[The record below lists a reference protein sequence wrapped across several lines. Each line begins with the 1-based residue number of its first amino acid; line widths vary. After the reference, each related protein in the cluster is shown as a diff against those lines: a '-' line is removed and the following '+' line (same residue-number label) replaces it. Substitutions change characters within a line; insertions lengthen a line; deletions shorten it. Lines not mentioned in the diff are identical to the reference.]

1 MPKDDID
8 TFREIAVTR
17 NRREVIEVT
26 MQENSLFEAWSL
38 PINFRVEGGRTTNGE
53 GTLYFDLFRH
63 ALILRNRPLIEYHG
77 FSRDTV
83 ASNLRST
90 VISHAQTWWNQR
102 SGFRDRE
109 VIDVSGGDDQTGTGI
124 GFCKLPTVSN
134 GMITFCLTTPPS
146 RSRLRSDHLQ
156 YSNIKADKQ
165 PEGPRQLLSFLES
178 YNTDHT
184 VNEPAHTGDSYLI
197 RRYIAYNDESFIA
210 SKWFRLNNLT
220 NSFEPAND
228 VLDNKDTTFTSSD
241 LGDSVYDFVNLLTPE
256 INVGRCV

>member
-1 MPKDDID
+1 MIPIVSNSR
-8 TFREIAVTR
+8 TIRGNHNLF
-17 NRREVIEVT
+17 VI
-26 MQENSLFEAWSL
+26 
-38 PINFRVEGGRTTNGE
+38 
-53 GTLYFDLFRH
+53 FDVYRH
-63 ALILRNRPLIEYHG
+63 ELLLRNLPLIEVHG
-77 FSRDTV
+77 FD
-83 ASNLRST
+83 LRGINPIQT
-90 VISHAQTWWNQR
+90 TFIQGHAQTYWENQAFYR
-102 SGFRDRE
+102 GRE

-124 GFCKLPTVSN
+124 GFCKLPTVAN
-134 GMITFCLTTPPS
+134 KVITFCLTTPPS

-165 PEGPRQLLSFLES
+165 PEGPRALLSFLES

-220 NSFEPAND
+220 HTFEPADD